1 MVADHRRFSTFT
13 GIVADPVKYFH
24 HRVIVL
30 LACPGISSQTVLL
43 IRSDRQ
49 VPAPANPSSACLP
62 TSIQGSMM
70 SSQFPYTRPRRLRN
84 SESMRSLFQETEFKL
99 GDLVLPIF
107 VEEEIDDFVP
117 INSMPGVRRIPES
130 KLASEIERYA
140 LAGIRS
146 VMTFGVSH
154 HLDDTGSDTWNENG
168 LVARMARIC
177 KDAVPEMVVMSDT
190 CFCEY
195 TAHGHCG
202 VLHQGQVDNDAT
214 LANLGRQAV
223 VAAQAGADFIAP
235 SAAMDGQVQAIRS
248 ALDAAGFTQTAI
260 MAYSTKFASALYGP
274 FREAGGSALK
284 GDRKSYQ
291 MNPMNRREAVRES
304 LLDEQEGAD
313 ALMVKP
319 AGAYLD
325 IIRDIREA
333 SRLPL
338 GAYQVSGEYAMI
350 KFGAQAG
357 AIDEARVVR
366 ESLGAI
372 KRAGAD
378 LIFTYFA
385 MDLALS
391 GI

>member
-1 MVADHRRFSTFT
+1 M
-13 GIVADPVKYFH
+13 
-24 HRVIVL
+24 
-30 LACPGISSQTVLL
+30 SQLF
-43 IRSDRQ
+43 
-49 VPAPANPSSACLP
+49 P
-62 TSIQGSMM
+62 T
-70 SSQFPYTRPRRLRN
+70 TRLRRLRRN
-84 SESMRSLFQETEFKL
+84 ESLRGLFQETEFSL
-99 GDLVLPIF
+99 NDLVLPIF
-107 VEEEIDDFVP
+107 VEEGIDDFVP
-117 INSMPGVRRIPES
+117 ITSMPGVMRIPEK

-140 LAGIRS
+140 RAGIKS

-154 HLDDTGSDTWNENG
+154 HLDATGSDTWNEQG

-177 KDAVPEMVVMSDT
+177 KDTAPEMVVMSDT

-195 TAHGHCG
+195 TSHGHCG
-202 VLHQGQVDNDAT
+202 VMHGDAVDNDAT
-214 LANLGRQAV
+214 LENLGRQAV
-223 VAAQAGADFIAP
+223 VAAQAGADFISP
-235 SAAMDGQVQAIRS
+235 SAAMDGQVRAIRS
-248 ALDAAGFTQTAI
+248 ALDVAGFIDTSI

-274 FREAGGSALK
+274 FREAGGTALK
-284 GDRKSYQ
+284 GDRKAYQ

-325 IIRDIREA
+325 IIRDVREA

-338 GAYQVSGEYAMI
+338 AAYQVSGEYAMI
-350 KFGAQAG
+350 KFGALAG
-357 AIDEARVVR
+357 AIDEHRVVR

-378 LIFTYFA
+378 IILTYFA
-385 MDLALS
+385 MDIARD

>member
-1 MVADHRRFSTFT
+1 
-13 GIVADPVKYFH
+13 
-24 HRVIVL
+24 
-30 LACPGISSQTVLL
+30 
-43 IRSDRQ
+43 
-49 VPAPANPSSACLP
+49 
-62 TSIQGSMM
+62 M
-70 SSQFPYTRPRRLRN
+70 SSLFPAARPRRLRSN
-84 SESMRSLFQETEFKL
+84 ENFRSLFQESEFTL
-99 GDLVLPIF
+99 SDLVLPIF
-107 VEEEIDDFVP
+107 VEEEIDEFVP
-117 INSMPGVRRIPES
+117 IKSMPGVQRIPES
-130 KLASEIERYA
+130 KLAQEVERYA
-140 LAGIRS
+140 RAGIKS

-154 HLDDTGSDTWNENG
+154 HLDATGSDTWQENG
-168 LVARMARIC
+168 LVSRISRTI
-177 KDAVPEMVVMSDT
+177 KSAVPEMIVMSDT

-195 TAHGHCG
+195 TDHGHCG
-202 VLHQGQVDNDAT
+202 VMHGGHVDNDAT
-214 LANLGRQAV
+214 IENLGKQAV
-223 VAAQAGADFIAP
+223 MAARAGADVIAP
-235 SAAMDGQVQAIRS
+235 SAAMDGQVKAIRA
-248 ALDAAGFTQTAI
+248 ALDAAGFTQTPI

-291 MNPMNRREAVRES
+291 MNPMNRREALRES
-304 LLDEQEGAD
+304 LLDEAEGAD

-333 SRLPL
+333 SNLPL
-338 GAYQVSGEYAMI
+338 AAYQVSGEYAMI

-357 AIDEARVVR
+357 AIDEHRVVR
-366 ESLGAI
+366 ETLGAI

>member
-1 MVADHRRFSTFT
+1 MT
-13 GIVADPVKYFH
+13 
-24 HRVIVL
+24 
-30 LACPGISSQTVLL
+30 
-43 IRSDRQ
+43 
-49 VPAPANPSSACLP
+49 
-62 TSIQGSMM
+62 
-70 SSQFPYTRPRRLRN
+70 SQFPQARPRRLR
-84 SESMRSLFQETEFKL
+84 RSPELRGLFQESEFTL
-99 GDLVLPIF
+99 NDLVLPIF

-117 INSMPGVRRIPES
+117 ITSMPGVLRIPEK
-130 KLASEIERYA
+130 KLAGEIERYA
-140 LAGIRS
+140 RAGIKS

-154 HLDDTGSDTWNENG
+154 HLDASGSDTWKERG
-168 LVARMARIC
+168 LVSRMSSII
-177 KDAVPEMVVMSDT
+177 KDAVPEMIVMSDT

-195 TAHGHCG
+195 PDHGHCG
-202 VLHQGQVDNDAT
+202 VMHGAHVDNDAT
-214 LANLGRQAV
+214 LVNLGKQAV
-223 VAAQAGADFIAP
+223 AAARAGADVIAP
-235 SAAMDGQVQAIRS
+235 SAAMDGQVQAIRR
-248 ALDAAGFTQTAI
+248 ALDDAGFTHIPI

-333 SRLPL
+333 SRLPVA
-338 GAYQVSGEYAMI
+338 AYQVSGEYAMI

-357 AIDEARVVR
+357 AIDEDRVVR
-366 ESLGAI
+366 ETLGSI

-385 MDLALS
+385 MDLALA

>member
-1 MVADHRRFSTFT
+1 
-13 GIVADPVKYFH
+13 
-24 HRVIVL
+24 
-30 LACPGISSQTVLL
+30 
-43 IRSDRQ
+43 
-49 VPAPANPSSACLP
+49 
-62 TSIQGSMM
+62 M
-70 SSQFPYTRPRRLRN
+70 SSQFPQSRPRRLRG
-84 SESMRSLFQETEFKL
+84 SETMRSLFQETAFSL
-99 GDLVLPIF
+99 DDLVLPIF

-117 INSMPGVRRIPES
+117 IKSMPGVSRIPES
-130 KLASEIERYA
+130 RLAGEIERYA
-140 LAGIRS
+140 RAGIKS

-154 HLDDTGSDTWNENG
+154 HLDDDGSDTWRENG
-168 LVARMARIC
+168 LVARIARIC
-177 KDAVPEMVVMSDT
+177 KDTAPQMVVMADT

-195 TAHGHCG
+195 TSHGHCG
-202 VLHQGQVDNDAT
+202 VIHDGKVDNDAT
-214 LANLGRQAV
+214 LINLGRQAV
-223 VAAQAGADFIAP
+223 VAAQAGADFISP
-235 SAAMDGQVQAIRS
+235 SAAMDGQVQAIRA
-248 ALDAAGFTQTAI
+248 ALDGAGFSDTSI

-291 MNPMNRREAVRES
+291 MNPMNRREAIRES
-304 LLDEQEGAD
+304 LLDEHEGAD
-313 ALMVKP
+313 AIMVKP

-338 GAYQVSGEYAMI
+338 AAYQVSGEYAMI
-350 KFGAQAG
+350 KFGALAG

>member
-1 MVADHRRFSTFT
+1 MSTMY
-13 GIVADPVKYFH
+13 PV
-24 HRVIVL
+24 
-30 LACPGISSQTVLL
+30 S
-43 IRSDRQ
+43 
-49 VPAPANPSSACLP
+49 
-62 TSIQGSMM
+62 
-70 SSQFPYTRPRRLRN
+70 RPRRLRR
-84 SESMRSLFQETEFKL
+84 SEALRSVFQETEFHLK
-99 GDLVLPIF
+99 DLVLPIF
-107 VEEEIDDFVP
+107 VEEGIDDFVP
-117 INSMPGVRRIPES
+117 ITSMPGVNRIPES
-130 KLASEIERYA
+130 RLASEIERYA
-140 LAGIRS
+140 RAGIRS

-154 HLDDTGSDTWNENG
+154 HLDETGSDTWNENG

-177 KDAVPEMVVMSDT
+177 KDTVPEMIVMSDT

-195 TAHGHCG
+195 TSHGHCG
-202 VLHQGQVDNDAT
+202 VVHGHNVDNDAT
-214 LANLGRQAV
+214 LINLGKQAV

-248 ALDAAGFTQTAI
+248 ALDTAGFHDTSI

-274 FREAGGSALK
+274 FREAGGTALK
-284 GDRKSYQ
+284 GDRKAYQ

-338 GAYQVSGEYAMI
+338 AAYQVSGEYAMI
-350 KFGAQAG
+350 KFGGAAG
-357 AIDEARVVR
+357 AIDEARVMR

-378 LIFTYFA
+378 MILTYFA
-385 MDLALS
+385 MDIALD
-391 GI
+391 GV